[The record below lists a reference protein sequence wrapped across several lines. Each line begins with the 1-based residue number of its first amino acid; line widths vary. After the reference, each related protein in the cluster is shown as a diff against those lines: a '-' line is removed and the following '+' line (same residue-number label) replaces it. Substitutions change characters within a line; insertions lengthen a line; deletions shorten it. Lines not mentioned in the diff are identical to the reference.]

1 MIGNEPHMS
10 GPDRV
15 LTDGFPDGWFLEDR
29 PGAGEA
35 LLCRRSELAF
45 GGVVCVCLRPR
56 ATPTAQWVL
65 TAQIIAHGVE
75 AENARRREAPDQ
87 RESGMYDR

>member
-1 MIGNEPHMS
+1 MTANERPMS

-56 ATPTAQWVL
+56 ATPTEQWVL
-65 TAQIIAHGVE
+65 TARSSPTGSRWRTGGAVKRRISARA
-75 AENARRREAPDQ
+75 AEP
-87 RESGMYDR
+87 GP

>member
-1 MIGNEPHMS
+1 MTADLIPARDGNITAAAPV
-10 GPDRV
+10 DRIIS
-15 LTDGFPDGWFLEDR
+15 DGFPDGWFIEDR

-45 GGVVCVCLRPR
+45 GGVVCVCTRPR
-56 ATPTAQWVL
+56 ATPTEQWVL

-75 AENARRREAPDQ
+75 AENVRRRASP
-87 RESGMYDR
+87 

>member
-1 MIGNEPHMS
+1 MIGNEAPMS

-15 LTDGFPDGWFLEDR
+15 FTDGFPDGWFLEDR

-35 LLCRRSELAF
+35 LLCRRSERAF

-56 ATPTAQWVL
+56 ATPTAQWVP

-75 AENARRREAPDQ
+75 GSISRRLDAPDQ
-87 RESGMYDR
+87 RECG

>member
-1 MIGNEPHMS
+1 MIGNEAPMS

-15 LTDGFPDGWFLEDR
+15 FTDGFPNRWFLENR
-29 PGAGEA
+29 PGAREA

-56 ATPTAQWVL
+56 ATPTEQWVL
-65 TAQIIAHGVE
+65 SAQIIAHGVE
-75 AENARRREAPDQ
+75 AENGRRREAPDQ
-87 RESGMYDR
+87 REGG

>member
-1 MIGNEPHMS
+1 MTANERPMS

-56 ATPTAQWVL
+56 ATPTEQWVL

-75 AENARRREAPDQ
+75 AENGRRREAPDQ
-87 RESGMYDR
+87 REGG